1 MKFVVQRVSQAS
13 VEVDGEILGKINR
26 GFMILIGVADSDTEE
41 IADKMIAKMLKLRIF
56 DDAQGK
62 TNLSIDEVSGELL
75 LISQFTLYA
84 DCKKGNRP
92 SFFRAGKPDM
102 ASDMYDMIIRKC
114 RDLGYKTECGRFGA
128 EMKVSL
134 INDGPFTIVM
144 DSDELFR

>member
-62 TNLSIDEVSGELL
+62 SELD
-75 LISQFTLYA
+75 Y
-84 DCKKGNRP
+84 
-92 SFFRAGKPDM
+92 
-102 ASDMYDMIIRKC
+102 
-114 RDLGYKTECGRFGA
+114 
-128 EMKVSL
+128 
-134 INDGPFTIVM
+134 
-144 DSDELFR
+144 